1 MSETPTIYANTSQL
15 IATEEP
21 DFPAF
26 LYSAKEMH
34 RAVKVFKKGFDGLL
48 TYAVK
53 CNPSPHV
60 IKQLHEEGLK
70 AFDQRAKGDGHEPCD
85 HAGCETEHCQH
96 DRATLAR
103 EAKPQMLDVFGES
116 FSTSHWVPLPSARV

>member
-1 MSETPTIYANTSQL
+1 MHARFAVSSQSERECPMAALTASSAAEDVIQLHTPAHDKTVYANTSQL

-26 LYSAKEMH
+26 LFSERELH

-60 IKQLHEEGLK
+60 IKQLHKEGLT
-70 AFDQRAKGDGHEPCD
+70 AYDVASN
-85 HAGCETEHCQH
+85 TEME
-96 DRATLAR
+96 LVR
-103 EAKPQMLDVFGES
+103 EY
-116 FSTSHWVPLPSARV
+116 

>member
-1 MSETPTIYANTSQL
+1 MSETPTVYANTSAL
-15 IATEEP
+15 IAAESP

-26 LYSAKEMH
+26 LFSAKEL
-34 RAVKVFKKGFDGLL
+34 RRSVKVFKKGFDGLL

-70 AFDQRAKGDGHEPCD
+70 AFDVASN
-85 HAGCETEHCQH
+85 TEMELVR
-96 DRATLAR
+96 DKTAAR
-103 EAKPQMLDVFGES
+103 EVEL
-116 FSTSHWVPLPSARV
+116 